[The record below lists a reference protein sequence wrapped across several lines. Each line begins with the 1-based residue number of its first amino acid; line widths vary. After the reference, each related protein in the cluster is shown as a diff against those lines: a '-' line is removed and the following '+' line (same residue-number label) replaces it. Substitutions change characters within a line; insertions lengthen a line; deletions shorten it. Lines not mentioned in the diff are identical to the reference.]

1 MNQEEILK
9 ETVPPPDLF
18 PSGPQDLVPAEKS
31 GPVEVFDPLKRYLG
45 EIRKFA
51 LLLTGWWFPT

>member
-1 MNQEEILK
+1 MSEEEILK
-9 ETVPPPDLF
+9 EAFPPLDLF

-45 EIRKFA
+45 DIRKFS
-51 LLLTGWWFPT
+51 LLSREEE